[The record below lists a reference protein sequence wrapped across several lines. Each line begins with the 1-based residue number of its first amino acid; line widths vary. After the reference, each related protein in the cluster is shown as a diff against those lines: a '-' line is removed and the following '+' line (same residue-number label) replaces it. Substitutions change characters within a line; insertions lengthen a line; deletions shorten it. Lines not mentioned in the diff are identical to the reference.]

1 MALLDY
7 MWLLKLIIEI
17 LKLISQMAPEER
29 AAISKLRQDCES
41 ATT

>member
-29 AAISKLRQDCES
+29 AAMAQLRQDCEH
-41 ATT
+41 TTT

>member
-1 MALLDY
+1 MALFDY
-7 MWLLKLIIEI
+7 LWLIKLIIEI

-29 AAISKLRQDCES
+29 SAIAQLRKEADT